1 MIDTE
6 FGRIETRDVPL
17 PGDVLD
23 ATATYTA
30 TGKVFILY
38 RADAEAPDWYQ
49 AAVVNDDGTNFRR
62 IFSGVIAEHAT
73 ANGIRHMMFQDNR
86 RVLLGDYVIECGPD
100 LDTCTSAVLVDVDYP
115 WDLESSPL
123 VSHHCSEVIVAPD
136 DAHLAWTI
144 RRADLCVDAA
154 IGRLRRTADHY
165 VIDDARLISTTEV
178 LVADPDSAGYLV
190 PQPMR
195 GGEVKQFVQGGTAIS
210 IVGAVDG
217 SLPDSVVQDL
227 GSTELT
233 QITRTPGYDETTIFS
248 PDEKLGVV
256 MSSRASEGTD
266 LAVLGLLPRP
276 HAALTGMG
284 LAWATY
290 AYTVTGV
297 RQWRR
302 GNVGPVL
309 INIERSQNEPG
320 YQGVPLNSP
329 DDSWVYISPMS
340 WHPDGRRVLWPEM
353 LRGSDQPGRLRQV
366 RLRRAELLDHCPHP
380 AVPVQPT
387 PADIPYALEGADA
400 ERALRRQASPVV
412 AGRIAGRD
420 SGYLEYERRSA
431 EGPAG
436 RAVTI
441 SSRYVDLSDDGRNF
455 YSGYERV
462 RASFDEDT
470 VYEADLELSGHDS
483 GEMHLRA
490 TWSALS
496 GSAPAKLLFD
506 PADDGRPMSHGFA
519 RYRDR
524 TLRIED
530 LIA

>member
-1 MIDTE
+1 
-6 FGRIETRDVPL
+6 
-17 PGDVLD
+17 
-23 ATATYTA
+23 
-30 TGKVFILY
+30 
-38 RADAEAPDWYQ
+38 EA
-49 AAVVNDDGTNFRR
+49 
-62 IFSGVIAEHAT
+62 
-73 ANGIRHMMFQDNR
+73 
-86 RVLLGDYVIECGPD
+86 
-100 LDTCTSAVLVDVDYP
+100 
-115 WDLESSPL
+115 
-123 VSHHCSEVIVAPD
+123 
-136 DAHLAWTI
+136 
-144 RRADLCVDAA
+144 
-154 IGRLRRTADHY
+154 
-165 VIDDARLISTTEV
+165 

-195 GGEVKQFVQGGTAIS
+195 GGEVKQFVRGGTAIS

-387 PADIPYALEGADA
+387 PAEIPYALDGADA
-400 ERALRRQASPVV
+400 ERALRRQGSPVGPGRARPPPLRPGRPPRSPPPPV
-412 AGRIAGRD
+412 ARTRSGQPPPSVRCAGRPVPWSPAASRGETRGTWSTNAGR
-420 SGYLEYERRSA
+420 RK
-431 EGPAG
+431 
-436 RAVTI
+436 
-441 SSRYVDLSDDGRNF
+441 
-455 YSGYERV
+455 V
-462 RASFDEDT
+462 RP
-470 VYEADLELSGHDS
+470 VV
-483 GEMHLRA
+483 
-490 TWSALS
+490 
-496 GSAPAKLLFD
+496 P
-506 PADDGRPMSHGFA
+506 
-519 RYRDR
+519 
-524 TLRIED
+524 
-530 LIA
+530 